1 MAADPKNIAELIKAQ
16 FSQFESNL
24 NGNKNTALHAVRRD
38 AFARLEVDGLPSK
51 KNEEYKYS
59 FISRLFEQQVAD
71 FKGNPE
77 VDLNKIKG
85 VIPGNLSPIS
95 YVFVNGI
102 YQEALSTPSNNK
114 GLTISSIQE
123 GFEQERSEIDLLAT
137 SNLQKPDGFNNLNNA
152 FTEAGVY
159 IDVAKSAVIEEPI
172 VIISVTDSTNGKVV
186 ASPRHVAFIGENAQA
201 SIADINI
208 SIGDNETFCNSA
220 LEAKIAKNAI
230 LNLYTITNEPEHAVQ
245 VNNTYILQ
253 EDHSTLNAVTVDFN
267 GKLIRNNLKIDL
279 AGEHCESN
287 LSGLYM
293 PTGKSHIDN
302 HTTVDHQM
310 PNSNS
315 NELYKG
321 ILDEKSTGVFNGK
334 IYVRQDAQKTNAFQ
348 SNKNILLTDDATI
361 NTKPQ
366 LEIWADDVKC
376 SHGCT
381 TGQLDEEQLFYL
393 RSRGIDFESSRA
405 MLLHAFAE
413 EVIEKV
419 KPELIREYLE
429 SILNQRINI
438 D

>member
-1 MAADPKNIAELIKAQ
+1 MAANPEHIAELIKAQ

-24 NGNKNTALHAVRRD
+24 NGNKNSALHAVRRD
-38 AFARLEVDGLPSK
+38 AFARLAENGLPSK

-59 FISRLFEQQVAD
+59 FISRLFEQQVVD

-77 VDLNKIKG
+77 VDLEKVKAFL
-85 VIPGNLSPIS
+85 PGDLSPIC

-102 YQEALSTPSNNK
+102 YQE
-114 GLTISSIQE
+114 
-123 GFEQERSEIDLLAT
+123 GFEKEHSEMDLLVT

-152 FTEAGVY
+152 FTESGVY
-159 IDVAKSAVIEEPI
+159 IDVAKGVVVEEPI
-172 VIISVTDSTNGKVV
+172 VIISVTDSTKGKVV

-208 SIGDNETFCNSA
+208 SIGENETFCNAA
-220 LEAKIAKNAI
+220 LEVKIAKHAI
-230 LNLYTITNEPEHAVQ
+230 LDLYTITNEPEHAVQ

-279 AGEHCESN
+279 AGEYCESN

-302 HTTVDHQM
+302 HTTVDHQT

-321 ILDEKSTGVFNGK
+321 ILDEKATGVFNGK

-381 TGQLDEEQLFYL
+381 TGQLDNEQLFYL
-393 RSRGIDFESSRA
+393 RARGIDFESARA

-429 SILNQRINI
+429 SILDQRIKI

>member
-1 MAADPKNIAELIKAQ
+1 MAENQQNMVELIKAQ
-16 FSQFESNL
+16 FNQFENNL
-24 NGNKNTALHAVRRD
+24 NGSKEHPFHAVRRK
-38 AFARLEVDGLPSK
+38 ALARLEVEGLPAR

-59 FISRLFEQQVAD
+59 FVSRLFEQQVKT

-77 VDLNKIKG
+77 IDLEIVNS
-85 VIPGNLSPIS
+85 VIPGNLSPIC

-102 YQEALSTPSNNK
+102 YQEILSNPAQQK
-114 GLTISSIQE
+114 GLTITTIEQ
-123 GFEQERSEIDLLAT
+123 GFEQNNKAIDALAAA
-137 SNLQKPDGFNNLNNA
+137 NLEKPDGFNLLNNA
-152 FTEAGVY
+152 FSSSGLY
-159 IDVAKSAVIEEPI
+159 IDVAKGIVIEDAI
-172 VIISVTDSTNGKVV
+172 TIINVTESTHGKVV
-186 ASPRHVAFIGENAQA
+186 ASPRHLAFIGENAQA

-208 SIGDNETFCNSA
+208 SIGDNETFSNAS
-220 LEAKIAKNAI
+220 LEVSIAEHGI
-230 LNLYTITNEPEHAVQ
+230 LNLYTITNEPEHSVQ
-245 VNNTYILQ
+245 VNNTFIQ
-253 EDHSTLNAVTVDFN
+253 QAAHTTLNAVTIDFD
-267 GKLIRNNLKIDL
+267 GKMIRNNLKIDL
-279 AGEHCESN
+279 TGEYCESN

-302 HTTVDHQM
+302 HTTVDHQQ

-321 ILDEKSTGVFNGK
+321 ILAEQSTAVFNGK
-334 IYVRQDAQKTNAFQ
+334 IFVRQDAQKTNAFQ
-348 SNKNILLTDDATI
+348 SNKNILLSDDATI

-381 TGQLDEEQLFYL
+381 TGQLDEDQLFYL
-393 RSRGIDFESSRA
+393 RARGIDFETARA

-419 KPELIREYLE
+419 KPVKIREYLE
-429 SILNQRINI
+429 SVLSQRIKI